1 MLRLSQVV
9 RMKVDPAHTIIRF
22 LGGANR
28 VASILGCDATR
39 VYRWEYPAGRNE
51 GKDGMIPPKDARR
64 LLGHAESEGI
74 DLKPEDFFDAA
85 RLRALIDASAPS
97 SEAAA

>member
-1 MLRLSQVV
+1 
-9 RMKVDPAHTIIRF
+9 MKVDPAHTIIRY

-51 GKDGMIPPKDARR
+51 GKDGMIPPKDARK
-64 LLGHAESEGI
+64 LLEYADGEEGV
-74 DLKPEDFFDAA
+74 DLRPEDFFDAT
-85 RLRALIDASAPS
+85 RLRTVVDAQA
-97 SEAAA
+97 SETAA

>member
-1 MLRLSQVV
+1 M

-28 VASILGCDATR
+28 VASILSCDPTR

-51 GKDGMIPPKDARR
+51 GKDGMIPPKDARK
-64 LLGHAESEGI
+64 LLEYADTEGI
-74 DLKPEDFFDAA
+74 DLKPEDFFDAS
-85 RLRALIDASAPS
+85 RLRALIVAAS